1 MLMLLLT
8 IGLFV
13 TTVVFQTPDLNALR
27 WNNRVLLLFA
37 PSTNND
43 QIIQQKQMLDS
54 HSAGLEERDL
64 KVFEITGSSQADEQL
79 RDRFHV
85 KADSFA
91 VVLVGKDGSQ
101 KLKRSQPTDPEEVFK
116 LIDSMPMRK
125 EEMRQKQ

>member
-54 HSAGLEERDL
+54 HSAGLDERDL

-79 RDRFHV
+79 RGRFHV